1 MKKFNLLLILFILT
15 ISCGSLSD
23 AGKVMRNEKIKTTD
37 EFLVKKKQPL
47 VLPPD
52 YKKIPE
58 PDSQANN
65 NIKTSEEEK
74 IRKIL
79 KGPKKENTSKKNN
92 SSIEK
97 SILNQIRK

>member
-47 VLPPD
+47 VLPP
-52 YKKIPE
+52 YYNKIPE
-58 PDSQANN
+58 TGTISN
-65 NIKTSEEEK
+65 TVVSEK
-74 IRKIL
+74 DKNTPFLNRNTIRF
-79 KGPKKENTSKKNN
+79 KK
-92 SSIEK
+92 
-97 SILNQIRK
+97 

>member
-1 MKKFNLLLILFILT
+1 
-15 ISCGSLSD
+15 
-23 AGKVMRNEKIKTTD
+23 MRNEKIKTTD

-58 PDSQANN
+58 PDSQVNN

-74 IRKIL
+74 IRQIL

-92 SSIEK
+92 SSIER